1 MTVEASKAAEVTIL
15 RLGAQGDGVAETPEG
30 EVFVTGALP
39 GERWRLA
46 AGDRPAQRLTE
57 SPERIAPVCRH
68 FGTCGGCTMQHLAT
82 DAYRAWKLASV
93 VQAFA
98 HRGIAAEVRPLESV
112 PLASRR
118 RAVLGIAHR
127 GDRVEIGFREAGRH
141 TLVDLAECPVL
152 DARITAALDGLRL
165 LAKPVMKFATG
176 GRLAITATETGLD
189 VALSTGSIETTA
201 EQRARLASAATALGI
216 TRLTV
221 EGSVVA
227 MPQPPRLTM
236 AGIATEP
243 PNGVFLQAVAAAETR
258 LAELVVSGVGK
269 SKRIADLFCGIGT
282 FTFPLARKAEVLAVD
297 DDKAALATLSAAL
310 RTAQGLKPVTVK
322 RRDLFREPLS
332 PQELK
337 DLDAVVID
345 PPRAGAKDQ
354 MEAIARSK
362 LKLVVAVSCNPATL
376 ARDARILIDAGF
388 KLGPVTP
395 IDQFVFSPHV
405 EAVAVLKR

>member
-1 MTVEASKAAEVTIL
+1 MTAESEAREVTIL
-15 RLGAQGDGVAETPEG
+15 RLGAQGDGIAETPEG
-30 EVFVTGALP
+30 EVFVAGALP

-46 AGDRPAQRLTE
+46 PAGQPAEMLTA
-57 SPERIAPVCRH
+57 SPDRIAPICRH
-68 FGTCGGCTMQHLAT
+68 FGTCGGCTMQHLET
-82 DAYRAWKLASV
+82 DAYRAWKHGLV
-93 VQAFA
+93 VQAFG
-98 HRGIAAEVRPLESV
+98 HRGILADVRPLESV

-127 GDRVEIGFREAGRH
+127 GDHAEIGFRQAGQH
-141 TLVDLAECPVL
+141 KLVDLAECPVL
-152 DARITAALDGLRL
+152 DTRITGALNGIRQ
-165 LAKPVMKFATG
+165 LAKPVMKFGTG
-176 GRLAITATETGLD
+176 GRLSITATETGLD

-201 EQRARLASAATALGI
+201 EQRSRLAVAATALGVA
-216 TRLTV
+216 RLTV

-227 MPQPPRLTM
+227 MPSPPRLTI
-236 AGIATEP
+236 AGVVTEP

-258 LAELVVSGVGK
+258 LAEVVVAGVGK

-282 FTFPLARKAEVLAVD
+282 FTFPLARKAEVLAID

-310 RTAQGLKPVTVK
+310 RTAQGLKPVTFK

-388 KLGPVTP
+388 KLGAVTP
-395 IDQFVFSPHV
+395 IDQFIYSPHV

>member
-1 MTVEASKAAEVTIL
+1 MNADTGEVTIL
-15 RLGAQGDGVAETPEG
+15 RLGAQGDGVALTPEG
-30 EVFVTGALP
+30 EIFVAGALP
-39 GERWRLA
+39 GERWRP
-46 AGDRPAQRLTE
+46 AGVDRPAERLTA
-57 SPERIAPVCRH
+57 SADRIAPICRH

-82 DAYRAWKLASV
+82 DHYRAWKHSSV

-98 HRGIAAEVRPLESV
+98 HRGITADVRPLESV

-127 GDRVEIGFREAGRH
+127 GDHVEIGFREAGQHR
-141 TLVDLAECPVL
+141 LVDLAECPLL
-152 DARITAALDGLRL
+152 DSRITDALDGLKQ
-165 LAKPVMKFATG
+165 LAKPVIKFGTG

-201 EQRARLASAATALGI
+201 DQRDRLASAAVTLGI
-216 TRLTV
+216 TRLTI

-227 MPQPPRLTM
+227 MPAPPRLTI
-236 AGIATEP
+236 AGVITEP
-243 PNGVFLQAVAAAETR
+243 PIGVFLQAVTAAEVR
-258 LAELVVSGVGK
+258 LAELVVAAAGK

-282 FTFPLARKAEVLAVD
+282 FTFPLARKAEVMAVD
-297 DDKAALATLSAAL
+297 DDKAALATLASAL
-310 RTAQGLKPVTVK
+310 RTAQGLKPITIK

-337 DLDAVVID
+337 YLDAVVID

-354 MEAIARSK
+354 MDAIARSK

-388 KLGPVTP
+388 KLGTVTP
-395 IDQFVFSPHV
+395 IDQFLYSPHV